1 MPQYDQRTSPQLA
14 WWWQWRPPH
23 SRSLLTGSSLSLWGR
38 SWAAAIP
45 AEQLWLSS
53 RLLLLAVITSPGQ
66 RKDTDREILVASVM
80 KYWPRMWFKLTY
92 SGDIK
97 KNFILNFASA
107 QNQVCNTSNKVVQ
120 IYIQDFV
127 LVRFVIFSNT
137 DWLCL
142 TLQWKKFWLNFSFS
156 VE

>member
-1 MPQYDQRTSPQLA
+1 MFCPIMTREHPHSSPGGGSDDLPTAGASSLAPLSLRPQLSRRYPSRA
-14 WWWQWRPPH
+14 ALTVLSPP
-23 SRSLLTGSSLSLWGR
+23 TT
-38 SWAAAIP
+38 
-45 AEQLWLSS
+45 
-53 RLLLLAVITSPGQ
+53 AVITSPGQ

-107 QNQVCNTSNKVVQ
+107 QNQVCNTSNQVVQ

-137 DWLCL
+137 DWLCP
-142 TLQWKKFWLNFSFS
+142 TSQWKKFWLNFSS